1 MVKTPTKQVT
11 LRLPLALY
19 EQLQQQAQDTTRT
32 LPGYIR
38 YILKFYQRHP
48 EFHESER

>member
-1 MVKTPTKQVT
+1 MIQEPMKQVT

-38 YILKFYQRHP
+38 YILKFYLRHP
-48 EFHESER
+48 EYHENQR